1 MSRVF
6 GYFWASIDHKTQT
19 NPVSVVAETP
29 ALIRILPI
37 WPLTYCLSWPGSSGA
52 LPGTPAILRRLQSVL
67 WNYKL
72 LRMHPKAVWL
82 DFSPS
87 QFRVSSFL
95 ISCFGWFPHTHNT
108 AALPP
113 PSPPRHRAHLL
124 QKLGHIVDFVVD
136 DDPRRFEGVLLLY
149 LCQSVVFHCLGAF
162 LLFTHLCDAVRAS
175 SEGWAACPRL
185 YNRSEGVK
193 TVSPQKHTDIYPRES
208 PR

>member
-6 GYFWASIDHKTQT
+6 WYFWASIDHKTQT
-19 NPVSVVAETP
+19 NPVSVIAETP

-72 LRMHPKAVWL
+72 LKMHSKAVWL

-95 ISCFGWFPHTHNT
+95 ISCFGWFPHTRT
-108 AALPP
+108 PTTLTTQTPSSPP
-113 PSPPRHRAHLL
+113 PETWSHRTLCCGWWSTSIWRSSASLSLPVCSISLPRSFSSLHPS
-124 QKLGHIVDFVVD
+124 V
-136 DDPRRFEGVLLLY
+136 RRCGSEFWGL
-149 LCQSVVFHCLGAF
+149 
-162 LLFTHLCDAVRAS
+162 S
-175 SEGWAACPRL
+175 SL
-185 YNRSEGVK
+185 SEV
-193 TVSPQKHTDIYPRES
+193 I
-208 PR
+208 